1 MSVLVDMIDI
11 YYRYHIPYINTR
23 PCKMKLSTKMIDVIG
38 QPSSPLLYFML
49 VRCEVWCVCVV
60 FAVSTLSH
68 QVLRSYQLSVVSEPA
83 GDSELSE
90 TSGQQRTLATGV
102 TVSQCH
108 SVTVSQSS
116 AGLENFSV
124 LDETFFLKENLEE
137 KYIKSWIRRGKME
150 ISRVNCSAQC
160 LYQVLVLSVLVSFIT
175 QTSGLRWARNN

>member
-1 MSVLVDMIDI
+1 
-11 YYRYHIPYINTR
+11 
-23 PCKMKLSTKMIDVIG
+23 MKLSTKMIDVIG

-102 TVSQCH
+102 TVSQ
-108 SVTVSQSS
+108 SS

-124 LDETFFLKENLEE
+124 LDETFFLKENFEE

-150 ISRVNCSAQC
+150 ISRVNCPAQC